1 MGVSK
6 VEYGGN
12 TLVDLTSDTVTS
24 DTMLSGYTAHDKAG
38 NVVTGT
44 VVVQKF
50 YTGSSEP
57 SSSLGNDGD
66 LYLMI

>member
-66 LYLMI
+66 LYLII

>member
-24 DTMLSGYTAHDKAG
+24 DVMLNGYTAHDKAG
-38 NVVTGT
+38 NVITGT

-50 YTGSSEP
+50 YTGSSKP

-66 LYLMI
+66 LYFMI

>member
-1 MGVSK
+1 MAISK

-38 NVVTGT
+38 NIVTGT

>member
-1 MGVSK
+1 MAISK

>member
-1 MGVSK
+1 MGISK